1 MAEVAQ
7 RVLQV
12 GATFGNQV
20 VSQAVRPYAGEAG
33 RRVPVRTILPARSR
47 GGLFRNLEP
56 PGSRLPGAAV
66 AVIIASSRVL
76 SGDSSRRSSS
86 ARAGSIGGCGGPSP
100 ETNRLRPVFFAM
112 FTTR

>member
-56 PGSRLPGAAV
+56 PGSRLPGAEV
-66 AVIIASSRVL
+66 AVIIASSRVI
-76 SGDSSRRSSS
+76 SGDIDPRPVSGRQELLENVVNRHIWAADRARTAEESRR
-86 ARAGSIGGCGGPSP
+86 
-100 ETNRLRPVFFAM
+100 
-112 FTTR
+112 